1 MEEEEATEEEE
12 EGKKRKEEKRTGGVG
27 KRGRRNSR
35 GDIKGVV
42 FFAHP
47 LVFEEVQQH
56 FLGHLRNYI
65 SCRDLL

>member
-1 MEEEEATEEEE
+1 MTEEEE
-12 EGKKRKEEKRTGGVG
+12 KERKRQEEKRTGGVG
-27 KRGRRNSR
+27 RRNRR

-47 LVFEEVQQH
+47 LVFEELQQL